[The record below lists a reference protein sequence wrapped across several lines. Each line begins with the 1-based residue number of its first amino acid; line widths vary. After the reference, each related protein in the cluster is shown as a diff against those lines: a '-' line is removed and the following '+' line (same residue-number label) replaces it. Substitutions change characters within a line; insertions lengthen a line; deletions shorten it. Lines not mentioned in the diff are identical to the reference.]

1 MSGLCG
7 ISDSYICPIGLFL
20 VTLALKLKD
29 IVISLKFSIVSVIAI
44 PIWTKNRD
52 SSDMASSSD
61 NFTIP
66 AEDGIADGLV
76 G

>member
-29 IVISLKFSIVSVIAI
+29 MISLKFSIVSVIA
-44 PIWTKNRD
+44 TNLDEKQR
-52 SSDMASSSD
+52 
-61 NFTIP
+61 F
-66 AEDGIADGLV
+66 V
-76 G
+76 GYGFILR